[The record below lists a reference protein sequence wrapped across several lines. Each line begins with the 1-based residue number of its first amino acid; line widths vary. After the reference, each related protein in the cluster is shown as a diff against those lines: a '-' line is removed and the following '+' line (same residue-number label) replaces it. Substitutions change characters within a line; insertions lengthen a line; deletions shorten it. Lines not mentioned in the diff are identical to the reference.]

1 MLQKLA
7 RPNPR
12 PTNLS
17 IDQLHMIVHTNQN
30 WLVSMEELAD
40 TVDELDHLEVTLE
53 NLDQAGALN
62 HGVGI
67 LAMERIQSLE
77 SITGR
82 ILGTLPSLE
91 SDTYSSEDFKDSV
104 LPALQSVAQMTSKA
118 YHDNFASV
126 LTALSNVS
134 LGSIHTAKSGL
145 KRTDVL
151 KQKLKA
157 VDIKGSLEVALSG
170 KNVGNAFTRD
180 GKAVRELLPALKKDL
195 AQAKILME
203 VIPAQVLAFANE
215 FHKLVEGIDLD
226 SDEGFKRTVLDKIQ
240 NLTHPIEA
248 FSKKISPTE
257 ELLFNTSLYVVKKNA
272 PKARGISNDYVHL
285 ADLAT
290 KQVVR
295 ERGGKPLQRSDSAK
309 LTKSDLEALLECS
322 ADYCELVISGWGT
335 YRKMSSALQRV
346 MRSIQKLDY
355 SAGELKSSDN
365 IQALKQLVKISK
377 HIPQYYRSPLADE
390 TDRCIKMALAT
401 RVVVSRAIKS
411 DTPA

>member
-7 RPNPR
+7 RSNAR

-17 IDQLHMIVHTNQN
+17 IDQLQMIVNTNQN

-53 NLDQAGALN
+53 QLDQAGALN

-67 LAMERIQSLE
+67 LAMERIQALE
-77 SITGR
+77 GVTGR
-82 ILGTLPSLE
+82 IVGTLPSLE
-91 SDTYSSEDFKDSV
+91 SDTYSAEDFKDSV
-104 LPALQSVAQMTSKA
+104 LPALQNVAQMTGKA
-118 YHDNFASV
+118 YRDNFSSV

-134 LGSIHTAKSGL
+134 LGSIHTAKSGN
-145 KRTDVL
+145 KRTQGL

-157 VDIKGSLEVALSG
+157 APVKGSIVVSLSG
-170 KNVGNAFTRD
+170 KNVSNAFTRD
-180 GKAVRELLPALKKDL
+180 GKAVRDLIPALKKDL

-203 VIPAQVLAFANE
+203 DIPAQVLAFANTYY
-215 FHKLVEGIDLD
+215 KLAEGIDIE
-226 SDEGFKRTVLDKIQ
+226 SDEGFKSTILDKIQ
-240 NLTHPIEA
+240 TLTHPIESFA
-248 FSKKISPTE
+248 KKISTTE
-257 ELLFNTSLYVVKKNA
+257 ELLFNTSLFVTKKSS
-272 PKARGISNDYVHL
+272 PKARGIDTQYVHL

-309 LTKSDLEALLECS
+309 LTQSDLEALLDCS
-322 ADYCELVISGWGT
+322 EQYCNLVINGWGT
-335 YRKMSSALQRV
+335 YRKMASALDRV
-346 MRSIQKLDY
+346 MKSVQKLDY
-355 SAGELKSSDN
+355 DAGELKGEN
-365 IQALKQLVKISK
+365 IYALKQLIMISK

-401 RVVVSRAIKS
+401 RVLVARAIKS
-411 DTPA
+411 DQPA